1 MGQRNNNSAGFTLI
15 AALLILVLLSGV
27 AAGLIYLVTNESRM
41 SGNDLETNLAYYG
54 AESGMEKLTADVS
67 ALYTQYMIPT
77 NAQIQNLTNF
87 PPTPAMVS
95 GMNYTET
102 ITYPT
107 DANGNPVS
115 SWNTV
120 SSGSNQGLYAEIIP
134 MNMQVI
140 ASRPGG
146 ASVNMTRKVE
156 VSLIPVFQF
165 GVFCGYDCS
174 YFPGPNFSF
183 GGRVHTEHPGR
194 RWRPGFQRQSGC
206 LSASDHGSA

>member
-115 SWNTV
+115 S
-120 SSGSNQGLYAEIIP
+120 S
-134 MNMQVI
+134 
-140 ASRPGG
+140 
-146 ASVNMTRKVE
+146 
-156 VSLIPVFQF
+156 
-165 GVFCGYDCS
+165 D
-174 YFPGPNFSF
+174 
-183 GGRVHTEHPGR
+183 EHAGHCLPPGR
-194 RWRPGFQRQSGC
+194 RIGQHDPQG
-206 LSASDHGSA
+206 GSIVDSSLPVWCVLRL